1 MFSMRRGDILLK
13 GRGGGRG
20 PGGGTRG
27 GGKGGGMGHGSA
39 RTRAGKQLGGRHK
52 GRDKG
57 EGGVAEMMAD
67 SRLKEGEH
75 FPIHYSSC

>member
-1 MFSMRRGDILLK
+1 MGG
-13 GRGGGRG
+13 GRGGGQG
-20 PGGGTRG
+20 G
-27 GGKGGGMGHGSA
+27 GGKEGGNGA
-39 RTRAGKQLGGRHK
+39 RECPHQGGKTIGGRHK

>member
-1 MFSMRRGDILLK
+1 
-13 GRGGGRG
+13 
-20 PGGGTRG
+20 
-27 GGKGGGMGHGSA
+27 MGHGNA